1 MIAIADCNSFYCS
14 CEKLF
19 RPDLWGKPV
28 VVLSNNDGCIVS
40 RTDEAKKLGIDMAVP
55 YFQCKEIMEQHK
67 VTVFSSNYHLYG
79 DMSWRVME
87 TFRQVMGKEFVEVY
101 SVDEAFIDFSQV
113 PDNQIR
119 SKALELKE
127 ITEQNTGIPI
137 CVGISRNKLLSKIAN
152 KLAKKNK
159 VLTKGVMVLL
169 EDEMIRKALMEFPI
183 EDIWGI
189 GRRYAAK
196 LKGFGIDTA
205 WQLRNLPQ
213 EWFKKNFGGVVGDRL
228 LRQLKGE
235 AISDM
240 KPPLVTK
247 KMIATTRMFGR
258 RVTELNEIEEAI
270 ASYTARAAEKL
281 RRQFCAAGEMSVF
294 IMYQDM
300 NAPKGEYVVRNSWNY
315 ELLPV
320 PTSDTIA
327 LTKMALQLVRPLYYK
342 GRVYKKAGVLLSR
355 IVPDTPVQ
363 GNLFTSTI
371 TNNKKLMQAID
382 NINFAMEP
390 DTLRLATAGM
400 SKTWKMRHELRSPRF
415 TTRIDEIYLIK

>member
-137 CVGISRNKLLSKIAN
+137 CVGISRNKLVSKIAN

-159 VLTKGVMVLL
+159 VLTKGVMVLM

-189 GRRYAAK
+189 G
-196 LKGFGIDTA
+196 
-205 WQLRNLPQ
+205 
-213 EWFKKNFGGVVGDRL
+213 GVIRL
-228 LRQLKGE
+228 
-235 AISDM
+235 
-240 KPPLVTK
+240 
-247 KMIATTRMFGR
+247 
-258 RVTELNEIEEAI
+258 N
-270 ASYTARAAEKL
+270 
-281 RRQFCAAGEMSVF
+281 
-294 IMYQDM
+294 
-300 NAPKGEYVVRNSWNY
+300 
-315 ELLPV
+315 
-320 PTSDTIA
+320 
-327 LTKMALQLVRPLYYK
+327 
-342 GRVYKKAGVLLSR
+342 
-355 IVPDTPVQ
+355 
-363 GNLFTSTI
+363 
-371 TNNKKLMQAID
+371 
-382 NINFAMEP
+382 
-390 DTLRLATAGM
+390 
-400 SKTWKMRHELRSPRF
+400 
-415 TTRIDEIYLIK
+415 